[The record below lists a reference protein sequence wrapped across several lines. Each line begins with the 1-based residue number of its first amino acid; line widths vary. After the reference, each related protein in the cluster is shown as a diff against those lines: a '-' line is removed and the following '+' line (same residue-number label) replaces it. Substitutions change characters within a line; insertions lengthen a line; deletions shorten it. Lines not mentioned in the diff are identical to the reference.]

1 MAKQLKV
8 LVTGGAGFIGSH
20 IVDELVKKGIETHVI
35 DDLSNGNQNNLCNNK
50 IKDFCHVHIDD
61 IKNLNQALNKIHDID
76 VVFHQAAIV
85 SVQKSISD
93 PQFVHNTNVNLTLKL
108 MDYCVQNRVK
118 LIFASSA
125 AVYGKVNDETIPE
138 EHYCKP
144 ISPYGA
150 SKLAIEN
157 YLHAYKESFGLE
169 FVVLRYFNVFGPRQK
184 YTSEYGGVIPTFI
197 SKLLKKESPVI
208 YGDGLQT
215 RDFVSV
221 NDVVQAN
228 MLSMNNSKASG
239 EIFNVGTGSGTT
251 IVDLLQGLKK
261 ITKFSECKTLFEQR
275 KEGDIHSSVAR
286 LDKIR
291 RVLGYRPT
299 DMESEL
305 EKLVQA
311 LEENHGR
318 IALSLNPQRRR

>member
-1 MAKQLKV
+1 MVKQLKV

-20 IVDELVKKGIETHVI
+20 LVDRLVKNGIDTHVI
-35 DDLSNGNQNNLCNNK
+35 DDLSRGNANNLINNK
-50 IKDFCHVHIDD
+50 NKAHCHVHFEN
-61 IKNLNQALNKIHDID
+61 IKNLSHTLNKIHDID

-85 SVQKSISD
+85 SIQKSISD
-93 PQFVHNTNVNLTLKL
+93 PQLVHNTNVNLTLQL
-108 MDYCVQNRVK
+108 MDYCVQNRIK
-118 LIFASSA
+118 FIFASTA
-125 AVYGKVNDETIPE
+125 AVYGKVSHDAIPE
-138 EHYCKP
+138 DHACKP
-144 ISPYGA
+144 VSPYGA

-184 YTSEYGGVIPTFI
+184 YNSEYGGVIPTFI
-197 SKLLKKESPVI
+197 GKLLEKRSPVI

-228 MLSMNNSKASG
+228 ILSMNNPKASG
-239 EIFNVGTGSGTT
+239 QIFNVGTGRGTT
-251 IVDLLQGLKK
+251 LIDLLQMLKK

-275 KEGDIHSSVAR
+275 KVGDVHSSVASI
-286 LDKIR
+286 DKIQR
-291 RVLGYRPT
+291 ILDYRPV
-299 DMESEL
+299 DIRSEL

-318 IALSLNPQRRR
+318 IAMSLNPQSQR